1 MAINKSTY
9 KDYNVLSAM
18 GITDSDLLKEHSDP
32 EKYAGTPMCNTWM
45 INNEYKENQKAGIP
59 IKECN
64 QLKNQAQRTVAEV
77 RRMRGY

>member
-18 GITDSDLLKEHSDP
+18 GITDLDLLKEHSGP

-45 INNEYKENQKAGIP
+45 INND
-59 IKECN
+59 
-64 QLKNQAQRTVAEV
+64 
-77 RRMRGY
+77 